1 MNKKRV
7 MVVLPWADEGAA
19 GIEQQMLLYAK
30 HIDSDVF
37 SFVFVPIVSRED
49 VREAAMQAFGE
60 GIDVRPVVAS
70 RSRSAMKQVRKIVK
84 DLSVDLVV
92 AAAVHLGTLCTLA
105 RMRGS
110 FPPVVTINQGFNLYR
125 LKDRLH
131 TWFSAVLSR
140 TTIAVSPSLADAVA
154 ARPFVQHEKV
164 ISISNPFDLSQLTMD
179 VASFDSAKRHVVYVG
194 RLEEQQKSIST
205 LLEAVRLLDRS
216 NVVLHIVGNGP
227 DGGFYQAWVEEQGM
241 SDQVLFHGWQ
251 DDPGSFIAA
260 SDVLVLPSRY
270 EGFGRVLVEAL
281 ALGVNVVSTDCP
293 YGPADILEDGT
304 YGRLVP
310 VDDARTMA
318 RAIEDALEQPMDP
331 VLLQTRAE
339 AYEVSVIAP
348 MFKELIESLV

>member
-7 MVVLPWADEGAA
+7 MIVLPWADEGAA
-19 GIEQQMLLYAK
+19 GIEQQMLLYAN
-30 HIDSDVF
+30 HIDSDVV
-37 SFVFVPIVSRED
+37 SFVFVPIVSRKD
-49 VREAAMQAFGE
+49 VSESAIQAFGE
-60 GIDVRPVVAS
+60 GIDVRPVVAL
-70 RSRSAMKQVRKIVK
+70 RSRAAMKQVREIAKE
-84 DLSVDLVV
+84 LSVDLVV
-92 AAAVHLGTLCTLA
+92 AAAAHLGTLCVLA

-110 FPPVVTINQGFNLYR
+110 FPPVVTINQGFNIYR

-131 TWFSAVLSR
+131 TWFSAMFSR
-140 TTIAVSPSLADAVA
+140 ATIAVSPALADAVA
-154 ARPFVQHEKV
+154 AQVFVGSKNV
-164 ISISNPFDLSQLTMD
+164 FSISNPFNLSTLTMD
-179 VASFDSAKRHVVYVG
+179 VAAFDSRKRHLVYVG

-205 LLEAVRLLDRS
+205 LLEAMQFMDRS
-216 NVVLHIVGNGP
+216 DVVLHIVGNGP

-281 ALGVNVVSTDCP
+281 ALGVNVVSTDCS
-293 YGPADILEDGT
+293 YGPADILENGT

-310 VDDARTMA
+310 VDDSVNMA
-318 RAIEDALEQPMDP
+318 RAIEEALERPMDP
-331 VLLQTRAE
+331 VLLKNRAE
-339 AYEVSVIAP
+339 AYDVSVIAP